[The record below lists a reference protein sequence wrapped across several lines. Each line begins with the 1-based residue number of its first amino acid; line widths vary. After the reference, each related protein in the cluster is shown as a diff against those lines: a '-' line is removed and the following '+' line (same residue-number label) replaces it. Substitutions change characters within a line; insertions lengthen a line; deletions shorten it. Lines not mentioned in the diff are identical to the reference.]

1 MPLDPIQPI
10 KKIDP
15 PETNFQK
22 NLSLGL
28 NNLYAEK
35 IKIETIGKGDIFNAK
50 AAGAGKFLTYG
61 SKIYGANGFDPYRA
75 GGIEGVKSGND
86 VLYDSKIGA
95 TSDFFSRGLPGAF
108 KLAKIGLRDTYGLGV
123 FADDLDYI
131 NFDEI
136 MQNYSSSR
144 GGDGTSSTGKFLHNT
159 ALSSGYTV
167 GIIAGIAA
175 EELTLAGITA
185 LSGLSA
191 APATGVAATASLARG
206 IGLIAKAGNKI
217 GLLKKIDNVADV
229 VKARSWLSKGVRGF
243 GKNLLPLGNTV
254 DFIRGAEKLKGMSN
268 TQVAVRGVGSLVR
281 DARKFSMA
289 NSESKLEADL
299 ARKTFTENAYNDH
312 YKHTGGLMSD
322 KLMKEINSDS
332 QKVYD
337 NVYSANFGL
346 IYLTN
351 AITFDGMLSNMK
363 GLNRLGNAASRF
375 SIKGFK
381 EGLKKVTVKALPNT
395 LRNVVTKSFKNTAAK
410 FTKKNIIGGTI
421 RSSMEGFQEVGQDI
435 ISNSVQSFYQDQE
448 KVRREADKNILKSAA
463 YNKKKQFSGSFY
475 KYMSEDLT
483 KATKDIFSAEG
494 ASTFL
499 SGFLMGG
506 FAHPAG
512 VITGG
517 VQNYLINPNSTYSLN
532 KTYNYLKDPK
542 KFKADKIKNFE
553 LLEKQ
558 AAELELFFNDTKSF
572 NDVYNN
578 SLFNQVELQEA
589 LQQSALDNNKN
600 EFNSAKHELF
610 TNGVYN
616 LFKTGTDKEFSS
628 HLNYMA
634 DNFNVNELA
643 DIFPGQ
649 DVNENNK
656 SKFQQKLKD
665 NANKISEFREI
676 YDAVNQDYVNEV
688 DMSNAKVEDEDYMA
702 KAHQH
707 RAYENLK
714 KELVFSYS
722 KIKNRTERI
731 KKIRENISKNKDLNT
746 LESNSFTSSENL
758 QMQIDILETEVN
770 TNNELLKTSKD
781 PAFIKKA
788 KLIKS
793 RLENYKKYQDI
804 LTNIKKNG
812 LFFEENVQE
821 EYEKLFNAY
830 EEILKT
836 YTKTELQESLL
847 DATAIQWQNESTFT
861 DIWDTL
867 SLGSENEYYQAVVDT
882 LINPSGQAS
891 FLEAAVQASERLDKN
906 KKEIILSALEAFQK
920 REVSDD
926 MLGEL
931 SDNNLFFNL
940 DELDDLLD
948 NGIMPINIYNLT
960 THEIATEDE
969 YNNAVKILDSY
980 VKKLTG
986 KKITNLK
993 SRTQQGRKLKNDNR
1007 RLVTLIRNFKIK
1019 LDENLDLTSR
1029 EGLRFLELLKQSKNL
1044 LYADKFL
1051 IEKVLENNTS
1061 AFKIK
1066 FVINNELPVVINK
1079 DGVIELDLRFAS
1091 SDYSTKNSMSFEN
1104 LITTGLIQ
1112 KNLSDALLNNEE
1124 VSKKIEDMMILVKE
1138 KFLEKYENIDINA
1151 LGVFS
1156 SPVDFI
1162 SAALNDM
1169 QFQKLLSDIEYE
1181 NETSVW
1187 KDFNANIKNVLKTE
1201 FDDNLLTPVINLATI
1216 ALDKSEIDE
1225 VKPAEKEVV
1234 EEATNK
1240 SDAEYNKDNQE
1251 QINKRDDLLQQKEK
1265 LEADLKKLQEEYDE
1279 ATEKR
1284 KNLNTSLPKEDRD
1297 LDKTILDLKKEQE
1310 ELELKIKNLTEST
1323 DIITTTTDT
1332 KADVGNQLQ
1341 NALIDIVELSD
1352 GTFYSKDLP
1361 WMEYT
1366 GKNDVTNYY
1375 NSREEAENQ
1384 VKAYYAKL
1392 QKDQGKNLT
1401 NREEVRNY
1409 AFSDLDVSIK
1419 NQEEFDKLVQY
1430 HIGIIEST
1438 ILPDE
1443 QRDKEE
1449 LEQEKKQYISE
1460 EEQTLARIL
1469 KVNQEA
1475 IDDYNNQSFLKRLG
1489 DSVSYNKKLI
1499 KETKEKILLLKNN
1512 PVQYI
1517 KNELKILEDILKN
1530 NDGNDFWIDK
1540 VNNLKYKLQ
1549 IFTNELTE
1557 IKWRND
1563 NRRYTTEQINDIKA
1577 NPLKEL
1583 TKTAGSYFDDL
1594 NELNFLALTIK
1605 VKKLKDVSIENN
1617 QVQNNDQDKVDLLKT
1632 LNTELDNKIEQIN
1645 SLETD
1650 FTNKTD
1656 KTNSIIKDIAELDIK
1671 ITELLTKIS
1680 ELNKQIKSI
1689 TDELKTININEEVED
1704 ISEQEEVVEEPVIEQ
1719 DEEQINE
1726 QVEEPIV
1733 EQVIEEEIT
1742 DLTAEELS
1750 NKISNIN
1757 KEISIL
1763 ESEFKNL
1770 SPIKFLAKRRKIE
1783 EIDDKK
1789 NIKKELQ
1796 EKLKEYNKKIEQA
1809 IADEKEEIDSLI
1821 IPEIVEQD
1829 EPINSKTFWDKI
1841 PKSLQ
1846 ADLAKL
1852 YDKPVDELS
1861 QEDIVEIKKLMVN
1874 DLDYIRLVDNFNN
1887 PKTLTE
1893 EEPEIKIEEE
1903 TIEEVVSQNDLVTT
1917 IKPEETVEEIT
1928 PVEEVVTDVKSDV
1941 EPVILNSNAV
1951 DITSEL
1957 GKQIN
1962 DLSKALINKSASQS
1976 FDIIKPFLDKISVLG
1991 INSTDVNAL
2000 KSHKAD
2006 YADVLK
2012 NVFILY
2018 FATKDT
2024 TLKDL
2029 TDLQLFTISD
2039 KVNKLFNSGY
2049 LFNNIAL
2056 EINNEL
2062 YTIVNTNLFNKSELR
2077 INLKKLG
2084 QNKQTT
2090 INLNS
2095 LANVSKIIA
2104 PGTTVDNSINTTIN
2118 ETDMTDLEGSYA
2130 DVMKNF
2136 SNLVDG
2142 VDVISD
2148 EELLQQLKT
2157 ELNKCK

>member
-22 NLSLGL
+22 NISSGL

-108 KLAKIGLRDTYGLGV
+108 KLAKIGLRDTYGLGI

-131 NFDEI
+131 NFDET

-254 DFIRGAEKLKGMSN
+254 DFIRGAEKLKGLSN

-312 YKHTGGLMSD
+312 YKYTGGLMSD

-363 GLNRLGNAASRF
+363 GLNRLGDAASRF

-483 KATKDIFSAEG
+483 KATKDMFSAEG
-494 ASTFL
+494 LFTFL
-499 SGFLMGG
+499 GGFLMGG

-532 KTYNYLKDPK
+532 KTYNYLKDGK

-558 AAELELFFNDTKSF
+558 AAQLELFFNDTKSF

-722 KIKNRTERI
+722 KIKDRTERI

-793 RLENYKKYQDI
+793 RLKNYKKYQDI

-847 DATAIQWQNESTFT
+847 DATAIQWQNDSTFI

-882 LINPSGQAS
+882 LINPTGQAA
-891 FLEAAVQASERLDKN
+891 FLEAAVQAGERLDKN

-1240 SDAEYNKDNQE
+1240 NDAEFNKDNQE

-1310 ELELKIKNLTEST
+1310 DLELKIKNLTEST
-1323 DIITTTTDT
+1323 DITS
-1332 KADVGNQLQ
+1332 VSQGNVNNQLQ
-1341 NALIDIVELSD
+1341 DALNTITDYGDSFGSSFVNGIFD
-1352 GTFYSKDLP
+1352 
-1361 WMEYT
+1361 
-1366 GKNDVTNYY
+1366 
-1375 NSREEAENQ
+1375 SREEAENQ

-1392 QKDQGKNLT
+1392 QKDQGKVIT
-1401 NREEVRNY
+1401 SYEDKNY
-1409 AFSDLDVSIK
+1409 KDEHLEISIK
-1419 NQEEFDKLVQY
+1419 NQDQLDKLVQE
-1430 HIGIIEST
+1430 HIGILESL
-1438 ILPDE
+1438 IIPDKT
-1443 QRDKEE
+1443 RDKNE
-1449 LEQEKKQYISE
+1449 LEQQKKDYISE
-1460 EEQTLARIL
+1460 EEKTLARIL

-1517 KNELKILEDILKN
+1517 KNELKIFEDIQKN
-1530 NDGNDFWIDK
+1530 NEGNNYWIDK
-1540 VNNLKYKLQ
+1540 VNYLKDKLQ
-1549 IFTNELTE
+1549 VFNNEITE
-1557 IKWRND
+1557 TKWRTE
-1563 NRRYTTEQINDIKA
+1563 NRDYTLEKIKRIKA
-1577 NPLKEL
+1577 NPLEEF
-1583 TKTAGSYFDDL
+1583 AASSGSYFNEL
-1594 NELNFLALTIK
+1594 RELNFLALTIK
-1605 VKKLKDVSIENN
+1605 VKKLKDISIERN
-1617 QVQNNDQDKVDLLKT
+1617 QVQNNDQDKVDLLKK

-1656 KTNSIIKDIAELDIK
+1656 KTNSIIKDIAELDNK

-1821 IPEIVEQD
+1821 IPEILEQD
-1829 EPINSKTFWDKI
+1829 EPINSKTSWDKI

-1852 YDKPVDELS
+1852 YDKPIDELS

-1874 DLDYIRLVDNFNN
+1874 DLDYIRLVNNFNN

-1903 TIEEVVSQNDLVTT
+1903 TIEEIVSQNDLITT
-1917 IKPEETVEEIT
+1917 IQPEETIEEVT
-1928 PVEEVVTDVKSDV
+1928 AVEEVVTDTKADV

-1962 DLSKALINKSASQS
+1962 DLSQALINKSASQS

-2012 NVFILY
+2012 NAFILY

>member
-22 NLSLGL
+22 NVSSGL

-35 IKIETIGKGDIFNAK
+35 IKIETIGKGDIFSAK

-95 TSDFFSRGLPGAF
+95 LSDFTTRGLPGMY
-108 KLAKIGLRDTYGLGV
+108 KLAKIGAKDTFGLGM
-123 FADDLDYI
+123 FSNDLDYI
-131 NFDEI
+131 NFDET

-144 GGDGTSSTGKFLHNT
+144 GGDGSSSTGKFLHNT

-167 GIIAGIAA
+167 GIIAGMAA
-175 EELTLAGITA
+175 EEISLGIITA
-185 LSGLSA
+185 ASGLTA
-191 APATGVAATASLARG
+191 APATGAAAVGSLARG

-217 GLLKKIDNVADV
+217 GLLNKIDNVADV
-229 VKARSWLSKGVRGF
+229 AKARSWLSKGARGF
-243 GKNLLPLGNTV
+243 GKNLLPLGNTA
-254 DFIRGAEKLKGMSN
+254 DFFRGAEKLKGLSN

-312 YKHTGGLMSD
+312 YKYTGGLMSD

-337 NVYSANFGL
+337 NVYAANFGL

-363 GLNRLGNAASRF
+363 GLNRLGDATGRF
-375 SIKGFK
+375 SIKGFR
-381 EGLKKVTVKALPNT
+381 EGLKKVSVKALPNT
-395 LRNVVTKSFKNTAAK
+395 LRNVVKSGIRNTAAK
-410 FTKKNIIGGTI
+410 FTKKNIIGGAI

-463 YNKKKQFSGSFY
+463 YNKKQQFSGSFY
-475 KYMSEDLT
+475 KFMSEDLT
-483 KATKDIFSAEG
+483 KATKDIFSKEG
-494 ASTFL
+494 LSTFL
-499 SGFLMGG
+499 SGFFMGA

-517 VQNYLINPNSTYSLN
+517 VQNYLLNPNSTYSLA
-532 KTYNYLKDPK
+532 KSINYLKDNK

-600 EFNSAKHELF
+600 EFNSAKHEMF

-634 DNFNVNELA
+634 DNFNVDELA

-656 SKFQQKLKD
+656 SEFQQKLKD

-702 KAHQH
+702 KAHQY

-722 KIKNRTERI
+722 KIQNRTERI
-731 KKIRENISKNKDLNT
+731 KKIKENIAKTKNLNT
-746 LESNSFTSSENL
+746 LESNSFSSSENL

-793 RLENYKKYQDI
+793 RFENYKKYQDI
-804 LTNIKKNG
+804 LNNIKKNG

-847 DATAIQWQNESTFT
+847 DANAIQWQNESTFT

-882 LINPSGQAS
+882 LINPSGQAA

-920 REVSDD
+920 REISDD

-948 NGIMPINIYNLT
+948 KGLMPINIYNLT

-1019 LDENLDLTSR
+1019 LDQDLDLNSR

-1051 IEKVLENNTS
+1051 IEQVLENKTS

-1079 DGVIELDLRFAS
+1079 EGVIELDLRFAS
-1091 SDYSTKNSMSFEN
+1091 SDYSSKNSMSFEN
-1104 LITTGLIQ
+1104 LVTTGLIQ

-1124 VSKKIEDMMILVKE
+1124 VSKKIEDMMIVVKE

-1169 QFQKLLSDIEYE
+1169 QFQKLLSGIEYE
-1181 NETSVW
+1181 NETTVW
-1187 KDFNANIKNVLKTE
+1187 KDFNANIKNVLQSE

-1216 ALDKSEIDE
+1216 ALSKSEIDE

-1240 SDAEYNKDNQE
+1240 TDVEYNKDNQE
-1251 QINKRDDLLQQKEK
+1251 KINKKDELLQQKEK
-1265 LEADLKKLQEEYDE
+1265 LEADLKKLQDQYDE
-1279 ATEKR
+1279 ASNKR
-1284 KNLNTSLPKEDRD
+1284 KDLNLSLPKEDRD
-1297 LDKTILDLKKEQE
+1297 LDKTILDLKKEKE
-1310 ELELKIKNLTEST
+1310 ELELKIKNLTDT
-1323 DIITTTTDT
+1323 DTTTDT
-1332 KADVGNQLQ
+1332 KADVNNRLEY
-1341 NALIDIVELSD
+1341 ELNSISQFGDSTKYVSD
-1352 GTFYSKDLP
+1352 TTFVQ
-1361 WMEYT
+1361 
-1366 GKNDVTNYY
+1366 GIF
-1375 NSREEAENQ
+1375 NSREEIENA
-1384 VKAYYAKL
+1384 VKDRYTKL
-1392 QKDQGKNLT
+1392 EKEQGKVLT
-1401 NREEVRNY
+1401 STNEVKNY
-1409 AFSDLDVSIK
+1409 NINDLEISIK
-1419 NQEEFDKLVQY
+1419 NQEQFDKLAQE
-1430 HIGIIEST
+1430 HIN
-1438 ILPDE
+1438 ILENIVIPNKIKNE
-1443 QRDKEE
+1443 EE
-1449 LEQEKKQYISE
+1449 LEIQKKDYINDQEYR
-1460 EEQTLARIL
+1460 LNRIIEI
-1469 KVNQEA
+1469 NQKE
-1475 IDDYNNQSFLKRLG
+1475 INDYNKQSFLKKLG
-1489 DSVSYNKKLI
+1489 DSVSFNKKLI
-1499 KETKEKILLLKNN
+1499 KETEEKIILLKNN

-1517 KNELKILEDILKN
+1517 KNELKIIKDFKKEQN
-1530 NDGNDFWIDK
+1530 NDDDYWLKEEND
-1540 VNNLKYKLQ
+1540 LKYKLQ
-1549 IFTNELTE
+1549 LFNNELTE
-1557 IKWRND
+1557 TKWRTETRNYTLEKIKRLKD
-1563 NRRYTTEQINDIKA
+1563 NPFEVLA
-1577 NPLKEL
+1577 E
-1583 TKTAGSYFDDL
+1583 TAGSYFNEL
-1594 NELNFLALTIK
+1594 FELNFLALTIK
-1605 VKKLKDVSIENN
+1605 VKKLKDISIENK
-1617 QVQNNDQDKVDLLKT
+1617 QVENKDQDKVDLLKT

-1645 SLETD
+1645 SLETE

-1656 KTNSIIKDIAELDIK
+1656 KTNNILKDIAELDKK
-1671 ITELLTKIS
+1671 ITELLNKIS
-1680 ELNKQIKSI
+1680 DLNKQIKSI
-1689 TDELKTININEEVED
+1689 TDQLKTINIDEEVED
-1704 ISEQEEVVEEPVIEQ
+1704 ISEDEVVVEETVEEPIEEPIEELVEEPVV
-1719 DEEQINE
+1719 E
-1726 QVEEPIV
+1726 QVED
-1733 EQVIEEEIT
+1733 EEIK
-1742 DLTAEELS
+1742 DLTAEELTD
-1750 NKISNIN
+1750 KIFNIN

-1770 SPIKFLAKRRKIE
+1770 SPIKFLAKRRKLE
-1783 EIDDKK
+1783 EIDNKK

-1796 EKLKEYNKKIEQA
+1796 DKLKEYNKKIEQI
-1809 IADEKEEIDSLI
+1809 IADEKEEIDSLLV
-1821 IPEIVEQD
+1821 PEIVEQD
-1829 EPINSKTFWDKI
+1829 ELISSKTSWDKI

-1846 ADLAKL
+1846 IDLAKL
-1852 YDKPVDELS
+1852 YDKSVNDLN
-1861 QEDIVEIKKLMVN
+1861 QEDIAEIKKLMVSN
-1874 DLDYIRLVDNFNN
+1874 LDYIKLVNDFNN
-1887 PKTLTE
+1887 PKNLNE
-1893 EEPEIKIEEE
+1893 DIQEIKIEEE
-1903 TIEEVVSQNDLVTT
+1903 QIEEIVNQNDLITT
-1917 IKPEETVEEIT
+1917 TQPEEII
-1928 PVEEVVTDVKSDV
+1928 EEVVTDEEVVIDAKV
-1941 EPVILNSNAV
+1941 EIEPVILNTSDLN
-1951 DITSEL
+1951 INSEL

-1962 DLSKALINKSASQS
+1962 DLSQTLLNKSASQS

-1991 INSTDVNAL
+1991 INSTEVNAL

-2012 NVFILY
+2012 NAFILY

-2039 KVNKLFNSGY
+2039 KINKLFN
-2049 LFNNIAL
+2049 NNRFIDVAL
-2056 EINNEL
+2056 EINNEI
-2062 YTIVNTNLFNKSELR
+2062 YIIRNTNISRDKKLMVVLQ
-2077 INLKKLG
+2077 KLG
-2084 QNKQTT
+2084 QNKTVSY
-2090 INLNS
+2090 NFNDLS
-2095 LANVSKIIA
+2095 NVSRIIA
-2104 PGTTVDNSINTTIN
+2104 PGATVDNSINTTIN

-2130 DVMKNF
+2130 DIMKNF